1 MYLTKEEE
9 SVLEGEK
16 GEALS
21 FAMKILVNLGDLEE
35 ANRLIPIVSA
45 HVSGVSYH
53 TAGEGLIKLL
63 QELNGMHAKVSVPTS
78 LNPAGMDLK
87 RWEEIGYPE
96 DFASK
101 QNIIIDLYAKIG
113 IDITCSCIPY
123 ETPHRMH
130 PIKFGDHI
138 SWGESNAVIYANSV
152 VGARTNREGGISSL
166 ASAIIGKTPEWGMHL
181 DGPRMPTLEV
191 NVDGE
196 LSHFHYN
203 LLGAYMG
210 KHYNSNIVLYRGLPM
225 KIANGDLKHLGA
237 AMAAKGGH
245 PIFHIDGVTP
255 ENDLIARSIEDRRIV
270 DRISISPR
278 MLEEEKEK
286 LYPGPD
292 NEIDVFVLGCPQF
305 GSDEFQRLHSVL
317 KGRKV
322 KKGKR
327 LIVYTNRPFLEGFDS
342 KMIASLRESGVE
354 IENDTCMVVSP
365 LNRLGMER
373 VGTDSGKAAHYI
385 PKMSGIDADL
395 LPIEMIVELCV
406 K

>member
-1 MYLTKEEE
+1 MELTKEEE
-9 SVLEGEK
+9 AVLEGEK

-35 ANRLIPIVSA
+35 AARLIPIVSA

-53 TAGEGLIKLL
+53 TAGEGLIKFLG
-63 QELNGMHAKVSVPTS
+63 ELVRMGAKVSVPAS
-78 LNPAGMDLK
+78 LNPAGMDLD
-87 RWEEIGYPE
+87 RWREIGYPE
-96 DFASK
+96 DFASR
-101 QNIIIDLYAKIG
+101 QNIIIDLYEKLG

-123 ETPHRMH
+123 ETPHRMY

-166 ASAIIGKTPEWGMHL
+166 ASAILGMTPEWGMHL

-191 NVDGE
+191 KVEGE

-210 KHYNSNIVLYRGLPM
+210 KHYNSNIILYNGLPTE
-225 KIANGDLKHLGA
+225 IANGDLKHIGA

-245 PIFHIDGVTP
+245 PIYHIEGVTP
-255 ENDLIARSIEDRRIV
+255 EVELMERSVREKRIEDTITI
-270 DRISISPR
+270 DPIE
-278 MLEEEKEK
+278 LEKEKEK
-286 LYPGPD
+286 LYPRPEK
-292 NEIDVFVLGCPQF
+292 EIDVFVLGCPQF
-305 GSDEFQRLHSVL
+305 GIDEFQRLRSAL
-317 KGRKV
+317 RGRKL

-327 LIVYTNRPFLEGFDS
+327 MIVYTNRALLERFDPHKIS
-342 KMIASLRESGVE
+342 SLQDSGVE
-354 IENDTCMVVSP
+354 IYNDTCMVVTP
-365 LNRLGMER
+365 LNRLGIER

-395 LPIEMIVELCV
+395 LPIEMIVDLCV
-406 K
+406 D